1 MPCPNP
7 LAPAIETLYPLYG
20 RLGGPQGW
28 SGWVQTFLPPLR
40 FDSQDHPAYS
50 ECTNNCTYSKTI
62 LVDVIYLT
70 DWDKDHVD
78 LEWTPPKKD
87 GGSPITGYIIEKRTR
102 FG

>member
-1 MPCPNP
+1 V
-7 LAPAIETLYPLYG
+7 
-20 RLGGPQGW
+20 RLSGTQGC
-28 SGWVQTFLPPLR
+28 SGWGQKISPPLG
-40 FDSQDHPAYS
+40 FDCQGRPAHS
-50 ECTNNCTYSKTI
+50 ECIRNCTYSKTI
-62 LVDVIYLT
+62 LIDVIYLT

>member
-1 MPCPNP
+1 
-7 LAPAIETLYPLYG
+7 
-20 RLGGPQGW
+20 
-28 SGWVQTFLPPLR
+28 VQEILPPLG
-40 FDSQDHPAYS
+40 FNFQDRLAHS
-50 ECTNNCTYSKTI
+50 ERINNCTYYSKTI

>member
-1 MPCPNP
+1 VRK
-7 LAPAIETLYPLYG
+7 I
-20 RLGGPQGW
+20 
-28 SGWVQTFLPPLR
+28 SPPLG
-40 FDSQDHPAYS
+40 FDSQDHPAQS
-50 ECTNNCTYSKTI
+50 ECIKNSTYYSKTI
-62 LVDVIYLT
+62 LVDVIYLA

>member
-1 MPCPNP
+1 MSHT
-7 LAPAIETLYPLYG
+7 IQITM
-20 RLGGPQGW
+20 
-28 SGWVQTFLPPLR
+28 FLLVIH
-40 FDSQDHPAYS
+40 HP
-50 ECTNNCTYSKTI
+50 
-62 LVDVIYLT
+62 